1 MSILAAY
8 AVPHPPI
15 IIPEVGH
22 GEERKISQTIHAYEE
37 VMKRVA
43 EHKPDVIIITSPH
56 ATLYADYFH
65 ISPGCNASGNLA
77 KFQASEISA
86 QTVYDADLAKHIER
100 IAHRWNLPAGTMG
113 ERDKTLDHGTLIP
126 LLFLKKTG
134 FVCPIIRIGL
144 SGLTTLSHYHLG
156 QCISEAVEALGRRAV
171 IIASG
176 DLSHKL
182 TTDGPYGYSADG
194 PIFDKL
200 ITSAF
205 TSGDFGALLGISP
218 EVADAA
224 AECGWR
230 SFQIMAGTLD
240 QKAIKADLLSY
251 EGPFGVGYAVAAFE
265 VTGSDY
271 HRCFGANY
279 ENTRKADLMKI
290 KSNEDSY
297 VRLARLSLETFVR
310 SGERAKP
317 PADLPPDLLH
327 LRSGVFV
334 SLKKDGQ
341 LRGCIGTI
349 IATKENLATEI
360 MQNAISAASHDPRF
374 EPVHEEELDDLVY
387 SVDVLGTAER
397 IPSKDMLDPK
407 RYGVIVHNGTRQGL
421 LLPNLEGIDTAEQQI
436 EIAKRKAGID
446 TDESVRLSRFE
457 VVRHH

>member
-15 IIPEVGH
+15 MIPEVGH
-22 GEERKISQTIHAYEE
+22 GEERKISQTIKAYEE
-37 VMKRVA
+37 VMRRVA
-43 EHKPDVIIITSPH
+43 EHKPEVIIITSPH

-65 ISPGCNASGNLA
+65 ISPGNSASGNLA
-77 KFQASEISA
+77 KFKAPETSVHVA
-86 QTVYDADLAKHIER
+86 YDTELVKHIER

-113 ERDKTLDHGTLIP
+113 ERDKALDHGTLIP
-126 LLFLKKTG
+126 LLFLQQTG
-134 FVCPIIRIGL
+134 YPCPAVRIGL

-171 IIASG
+171 FIASG

-182 TTDGPYGYSADG
+182 TADGPYGFSAEG
-194 PIFDKL
+194 SVFDKQ
-200 ITSAF
+200 ITQAF
-205 TSGDFGALLGISP
+205 ASGDFGALLGISP
-218 EVADAA
+218 ELADAA

-230 SFQIMAGTLD
+230 SFQIMTGALD
-240 QKAIKADLLSY
+240 KKAVKSEMLSY
-251 EGPFGVGYAVAAFE
+251 EGPFGVGYGVAAFE

-271 HRCFGANY
+271 HRCFGVAF
-279 ENTRKADLMKI
+279 EQTRNAELKELKAK
-290 KSNEDSY
+290 EDAY
-297 VRLARLSLETFVR
+297 VKLARLSLETFVR

-317 PADLPPDLLH
+317 PVELPPDLLH

-349 IATKENLATEI
+349 IATKENLAAEI
-360 MQNAISAASHDPRF
+360 MQNAISAATHDPRF
-374 EPVHEEELDDLVY
+374 EPVREDELAELVY
-387 SVDVLGTAER
+387 SVDVLGPAER
-397 IPSKDMLDPK
+397 IPSMDMLDPK

-421 LLPNLEGIDTAEQQI
+421 LLPNLEGIDTPEQQI

-446 TDESVRLSRFE
+446 ADESVRLSRFE